1 MMGRY
6 IHGIVKIWTLLNMQK
21 NYIVSIC
28 KILFLIKLYK
38 LFIMILMIIKRI
50 IFNNLYSITQIVI
63 LVMFNIMVI

>member
-28 KILFLIKLYK
+28 KILFSIKLYK

-50 IFNNLYSITQIVI
+50 IFNNLYSIT
-63 LVMFNIMVI
+63 

>member
-38 LFIMILMIIKRI
+38 LFIMISMIIKRI
-50 IFNNLYSITQIVI
+50 IFNNLYSIT
-63 LVMFNIMVI
+63 

>member
-50 IFNNLYSITQIVI
+50 IFNNLYSIT
-63 LVMFNIMVI
+63 

>member
-38 LFIMILMIIKRI
+38 LFIIILMIIKRI
-50 IFNNLYSITQIVI
+50 IFNNLYSIT
-63 LVMFNIMVI
+63 